1 MTAMKDL
8 SEARR
13 IVEQQRGEIERLKAE
28 LAVTNIEAA
37 RYRWL
42 RDSMRFDS
50 DPHGKHTMVF
60 PYELA
65 APWHDFHK
73 DWISERFTAS
83 VDKTVDAAIEQEQSK

>member
-1 MTAMKDL
+1 MKDL

-13 IVEQQRGEIERLKAE
+13 IVEQQRGEIERLKAD

-60 PYELA
+60 PYKLA

-83 VDKTVDAAIEQEQSK
+83 VDKTVDAAIEQEQSE